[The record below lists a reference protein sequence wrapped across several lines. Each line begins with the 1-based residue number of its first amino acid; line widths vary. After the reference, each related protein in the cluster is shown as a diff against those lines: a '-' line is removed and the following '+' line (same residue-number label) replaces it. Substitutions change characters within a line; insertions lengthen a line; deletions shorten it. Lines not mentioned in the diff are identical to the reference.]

1 MPIRI
6 PRISEELEDL
16 MMYLI
21 GYSTEHIA
29 GVYQEGV
36 EMGID
41 GEPRWSAYTVNT
53 LIRMCNDKWGMNI
66 EEVKEE

>member
-1 MPIRI
+1 MRI
-6 PRISEELEDL
+6 PRINEELEDL

-36 EMGID
+36 DMGLD
-41 GEPRWSAYTVNT
+41 GESRWSIETVNK
-53 LIRMCNDKWGMNI
+53 LIGMCNDRWGMNI

>member
-1 MPIRI
+1 
-6 PRISEELEDL
+6 

-21 GYSTEHIA
+21 GYSTEYIA

-36 EMGID
+36 EMGVD